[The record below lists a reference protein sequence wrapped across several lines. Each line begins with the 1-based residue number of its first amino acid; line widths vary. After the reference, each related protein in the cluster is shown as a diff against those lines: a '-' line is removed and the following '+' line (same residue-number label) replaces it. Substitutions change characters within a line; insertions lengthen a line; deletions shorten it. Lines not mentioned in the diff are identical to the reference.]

1 MLPCRSISII
11 KVGQQFKLERKIM
24 HPMSKKKNKSL
35 SQGKGKGKK
44 NMSYQGIPWYRNRN
58 VILTIG
64 AIIVIA
70 TVILT
75 LGLIGVIKMP
85 TGDANNT
92 PDVNNLKSPIP
103 IVIDMNK
110 KYTATIKTAKGD
122 IVLELYAKD
131 APVTVNNFVSLAK
144 KGFYNGL
151 TFHRVIPGFMAQGG
165 DPNGDGTG
173 GPGYKFQDE
182 ISQRT
187 HVTGA
192 LSMANAGPNTN
203 GSQFFICY
211 APQPHL
217 NGKHTVFGQCTAGM
231 DVLTKL
237 VSGDKMIEVVINEQ

>member
-1 MLPCRSISII
+1 
-11 KVGQQFKLERKIM
+11 
-24 HPMSKKKNKSL
+24 MSKKKKKAV
-35 SQGKGKGKK
+35 SQGQGKDRKK
-44 NMSYQGIPWYRNRN
+44 MYNHGEPWYRSMNF
-58 VILTIG
+58 IY
-64 AIIVIA
+64 AVIA
-70 TVILT
+70 IVVIAGVILT
-75 LGLIGVIKMP
+75 LGLTGVIKMP
-85 TGDANNT
+85 TGDSQNT
-92 PDVNNLKSPIP
+92 PDVSKLKSPIP
-103 IVIDMNK
+103 IVIDPAK
-110 KYTATIKTAKGD
+110 KYIATIKTAKGD

-165 DPNGDGTG
+165 DPSGNGTG

-182 ISQRT
+182 FSSRT
-187 HVTGA
+187 HVTGS
-192 LSMANAGPNTN
+192 LSMANSGPNTN

-237 VSGDKMIEVVINEQ
+237 VNGDKMVEVVITEQ